1 MLVVGKSQVFSYMR
15 TYVLNDA
22 VFMCVDLVL
31 HDYFDDHLVS
41 DDQLDSSKIIH
52 VDTIMLII
60 Q

>member
-1 MLVVGKSQVFSYMR
+1 MMLS
-15 TYVLNDA
+15 L
-22 VFMCVDLVL
+22 CVDLVL